1 MRMEGLRG
9 LHGWQWIFIIE
20 AIPTIFLA
28 FVTYFVLPDYPE
40 KTPSKE
46 NKIRFSDKAVVTYT
60 YPRFLNIVLNER
72 EKAIIVHRLKKDA
85 GVASQK
91 HFSWKQFRDTF
102 LDWKTWYFA
111 CMYLSGSIS
120 VYSLSMFMPSIVK
133 GMGYS
138 NINAQAMS
146 APPYAFGK
154 STCKRHMETHT
165 SIYIFMRKACVF
177 CVLLAYSADYFM
189 ERGIHLTSTSFLA
202 MVGYILLITLKDRG
216 NVALF
221 IAAIITTMG
230 AFSAAPP
237 VASWFSNNF
246 GGHTKKAIAIAII
259 ISAGS
264 VGGAI
269 AGQVY
274 RADDAPHYV
283 RGHTICAVLQGFC
296 ALASLLL
303 KFIFHRINKHRANL
317 TQEQRRIILEQDELC
332 DWVR

>member
-1 MRMEGLRG
+1 MVSKMVGPKIWIPAIMITWGVIMAAMSATNNGPGLMAARFFLGVAESGLYPGLLLYLSMWYTKQEQAKRIAWFFCSSTLAGAFGGVLAYGIMRMEGVRG

-20 AIPTIFLA
+20 AIPTIILA

-40 KTPSKE
+40 KTP
-46 NKIRFSDKAVVTYT
+46 
-60 YPRFLNIVLNER
+60 VLNDR
-72 EKAIIVHRLKKDA
+72 EKAIITRRLREDA

-91 HFSWKQFRDTF
+91 HFSWKQFFDTF

-111 CMYLSGSIS
+111 VMYLCGSIT

-138 NINAQAMS
+138 SLNAQAMS
-146 APPYAFGK
+146 APPYAF
-154 STCKRHMETHT
+154 
-165 SIYIFMRKACVF
+165 ACVF

-189 ERGIHLTSTSFLA
+189 ERGVHLAGTSFLA
-202 MVGYILLITLKDRG
+202 MIGYILLITLKDSG

-264 VGGAI
+264 IGGAI

-274 RADDAPHYV
+274 RADDAPHYHPDF
-283 RGHTICAVLQGFC
+283 RYVL
-296 ALASLLL
+296 
-303 KFIFHRINKHRANL
+303 
-317 TQEQRRIILEQDELC
+317 
-332 DWVR
+332 